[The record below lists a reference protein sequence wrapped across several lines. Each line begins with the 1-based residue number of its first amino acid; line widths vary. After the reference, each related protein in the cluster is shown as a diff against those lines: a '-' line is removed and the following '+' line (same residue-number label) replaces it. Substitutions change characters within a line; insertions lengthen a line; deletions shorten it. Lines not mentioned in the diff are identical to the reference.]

1 MFKRLVPLATAV
13 AVVSTSPVGQSFSLA
28 QGAAPTARVENLRVT
43 QAASG
48 VIQLTYDLRSDDP
61 AAIFD
66 VVLEVSNDG
75 GATWTVRPSSATGS
89 IGANVTPG
97 LAKGIVWEAGKDVE
111 TVQFDQL
118 RFRILPVARARPAP
132 PAPPAPMAPPRSST
146 GSAPPPAAGSS
157 GGRLKWLL
165 IGGGGAGGA
174 LAAALAGKSSSSGP
188 SSGGQSVGLSVTTS
202 TPAAGGTII
211 VPAGLTSGGW
221 GDTQPN
227 LRLTM
232 QFTAPAGSADDAWT
246 INLFRGSQNCIATQ
260 GGYAIKQGAVPAAS
274 GGTTVTFVNYYWI
287 LQDCGTS
294 FVTDRLVFTYNP
306 AQIQQTV
313 SIGWNFHP

>member
-1 MFKRLVPLATAV
+1 MFKRLVPIATAL
-13 AVVSTSPVGQSFSLA
+13 AIVSTSPVGRGFSLG
-28 QGAAPTARVENLRVT
+28 QGAAPAARVENLRVT

-61 AAIFD
+61 SAVFD
-66 VVLEVSNDG
+66 VVLEVSNDA

-111 TVQFDQL
+111 TVQFDQM
-118 RFRILPVARARPAP
+118 RFRIVPVARPRPAP
-132 PAPPAPMAPPRSST
+132 PVAPRPSTGSPPAPAP
-146 GSAPPPAAGSS
+146 APASVRG

-260 GGYAIKQGAVPAAS
+260 GVYAIKQGAVPAAS
-274 GGTTVTFVNYYWI
+274 GGSTVTFVNYYWI

-306 AQIQQTV
+306 TQIQQTV

>member
-1 MFKRLVPLATAV
+1 MFKRLVPIVTALAI
-13 AVVSTSPVGQSFSLA
+13 VSTSPVGRGFSLD
-28 QGAAPTARVENLRVT
+28 QGAAPARVENLRVT

-61 AAIFD
+61 AAVFD

-97 LAKGIVWEAGKDVE
+97 LAKGIVWDAGKDVE
-111 TVQFDQL
+111 TVQFDQM
-118 RFRILPVARARPAP
+118 RFRIVPVARARPAP
-132 PAPPAPMAPPRSST
+132 PVAPRPSTGSPPAPASGR
-146 GSAPPPAAGSS
+146 G

-174 LAAALAGKSSSSGP
+174 LAAALAGKSSSSG
-188 SSGGQSVGLSVTTS
+188 SRSGGQSVGLSVTGS

-232 QFTAPAGSADDAWT
+232 QFTAPAAVLTTPGRSIFFEAARIASAH
-246 INLFRGSQNCIATQ
+246 RGSMPSNRERFRRR
-260 GGYAIKQGAVPAAS
+260 PA
-274 GGTTVTFVNYYWI
+274 
-287 LQDCGTS
+287 
-294 FVTDRLVFTYNP
+294 DRP
-306 AQIQQTV
+306 
-313 SIGWNFHP
+313 SRS